1 MGMLTMLL
9 YHGSNMVVDAPRLIL
24 PQRLLDFGP
33 GFYLT
38 SNLEQAWR
46 WANRT
51 TMIRN
56 KGTSAVSV
64 FDFDEQNLARLDVLS
79 FNSPNR
85 EWLRFVVA
93 NRTGK
98 SMPQYDIVHG
108 PVANDQTVRTI
119 NDFQNG
125 YFSEE
130 IALQLLL
137 PQKLKDQFA
146 FKTEKAL
153 QCLHFKEALA

>member
-1 MGMLTMLL
+1 MLL
-9 YHGSNMVVDAPRLIL
+9 YHGSYMVVDAPRLIVQ
-24 PQRLLDFGP
+24 QRLLDFGP

-38 SNLEQAWR
+38 SDFEQAR
-46 WANRT
+46 KWANRT
-51 TMIRN
+51 KIIRN
-56 KGTSAVSV
+56 SETSAVSV
-64 FDFDEQNLARLDVLS
+64 FDFDEQELSRLEVLT

-98 SMPQYDIVHG
+98 LTPQYDIVHG
-108 PVANDQTVRTI
+108 SVANDQTVRTI

-153 QCLHFKEALA
+153 QCLHFKEVLA